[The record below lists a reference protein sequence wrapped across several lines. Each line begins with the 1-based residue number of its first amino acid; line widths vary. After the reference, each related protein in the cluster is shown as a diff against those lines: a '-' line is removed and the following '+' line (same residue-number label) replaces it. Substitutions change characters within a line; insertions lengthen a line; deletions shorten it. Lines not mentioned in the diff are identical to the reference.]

1 MRIPIAL
8 QLGLLVLV
16 TSLVGLAVISIA
28 TWENN
33 YRFVT
38 GVKSQGL
45 VLTASL
51 KAGQIAS
58 DLQLIQ
64 ATCTTVATRLL
75 IQNALKRFYGGN
87 NTDANWTNAITD
99 LDSALGSRGYAA
111 LYQTIIYSRNGAGNS
126 DGLVNV
132 TSAVGRA
139 ISLPYTYANG
149 SAVALGDPGL
159 GYPPALYPNITY
171 TFSDGVDP
179 QNATTNETSAKAFP
193 NFPLNSSSVLLL
205 GPLHVNASFSL
216 LSFTLPIINNT
227 SNTDILGYATFIA
240 SASSLQSTL
249 ENRDYIDNTGLVLL
263 VGPADQSNLFLGGS
277 LPTVGES
284 NYNDTALEDE
294 LATYVFL
301 PSVIPGQVDRH
312 SQYRQSSTSFA
323 LKSYP
328 EVLNILAHPK
338 STSNHV
344 TSSLDTKNEQGCDVA
359 IGVARPPTDAVDWV
373 VIMEETHSQAFAP
386 VAKLR
391 KIVLACVF
399 GTAGFIA
406 LVVFPLAHYCITP
419 IRKLK
424 SATEKAIQPAP
435 QDPHASTDSVN
446 NSGFANGH
454 GAHPQIDRV
463 NGFFVT
469 LKNAIYGRWR
479 TPQDPDSEDGQ
490 RPFRVPL
497 KVKQSKHFITDELTE
512 LTSTFNEMSDELMVQ
527 YTRLEERVVERTR
540 ELEISKRAAE
550 TANESKTL
558 FIANIS
564 HELKT
569 PLNGILGMC
578 AVCMGEDDLSRIK
591 KSLKVVYKSGD
602 LLLNL
607 LNDLLT
613 FSKNELEQAIRLDE
627 KEFSLSD
634 IKSQILTIFDKQ
646 VREGRVNFSVD
657 FFGAPNVAADTLC
670 RDNLSE
676 KQPIVPISSPAGPPG
691 TGRLSDMVLWGDHHR
706 ILQIL
711 INLVSN
717 SLKFTPEGGRVEV
730 RIRCLG
736 DYESPRDNSAKVSF
750 ESRHGSGFRERTPSF
765 KSRETELTTFTSD
778 HSRGREPAV
787 NYRTL
792 EFSFEVEDTGPGIP
806 AHLQPKVFDPFMQ
819 GDLGLNRKYG
829 GTGLGLSISSQLSR
843 LMKGTINLESTIG
856 SGTTFTVKI
865 PLKFVKE
872 MAPSTRSSSLA
883 GSRPQSYVLL
893 SDDPNSRPAT
903 GNSQSGKSAETK
915 DLQPRLVGLSHSFF
929 ATARPRSQSQ
939 PPSTTTVSGVTNA
952 ADTQFQAGNTTGT
965 PSSPPS
971 EKGSRIRVLVA
982 EDNVVNQEVVLRM
995 LKLEDI
1001 YDVTLAK
1008 DGQEAYDIV
1017 KAAMTEG
1024 GNNFDLILMDIQ
1036 MPNVDGIQSTRL
1048 IREIGYSAPI
1058 VALSAFAEES
1068 NIKDCMDS
1076 GMNMFLPKPIR
1087 RPALKQMLKRFAT
1100 IEEEE

>member
-1 MRIPIAL
+1 MRR
-8 QLGLLVLV
+8 
-16 TSLVGLAVISIA
+16 
-28 TWENN
+28 E
-33 YRFVT
+33 
-38 GVKSQGL
+38 
-45 VLTASL
+45 
-51 KAGQIAS
+51 
-58 DLQLIQ
+58 
-64 ATCTTVATRLL
+64 
-75 IQNALKRFYGGN
+75 
-87 NTDANWTNAITD
+87 
-99 LDSALGSRGYAA
+99 YAH
-111 LYQTIIYSRNGAGNS
+111 SGF
-126 DGLVNV
+126 D
-132 TSAVGRA
+132 
-139 ISLPYTYANG
+139 
-149 SAVALGDPGL
+149 
-159 GYPPALYPNITY
+159 
-171 TFSDGVDP
+171 
-179 QNATTNETSAKAFP
+179 
-193 NFPLNSSSVLLL
+193 
-205 GPLHVNASFSL
+205 SL
-216 LSFTLPIINNT
+216 LTEFR
-227 SNTDILGYATFIA
+227 FIA
-240 SASSLQSTL
+240 SASSLQTTL

-263 VGPADQSNLFLGGS
+263 VGPADESNLFLGGS
-277 LPTVGES
+277 LPTEEE
-284 NYNDTALEDE
+284 NNDNDTALADE

-301 PSVIPGQVDRH
+301 PSVISDQVDRH
-312 SQYRQSSTSFA
+312 SQYRQSSTPFA

-338 STSNHV
+338 FTSNHA
-344 TSSLDTKNEQGCDVA
+344 TSSLNTKNEQGCDVA
-359 IGVARPPTDAVDWV
+359 IGVARPPTDVVDWV

-386 VAKLR
+386 VAQLR

-406 LVVFPLAHYCITP
+406 LVVFPLAYYCITP

-435 QDPHASTDSVN
+435 QDPHGGMDSVN
-446 NSGFANGH
+446 YSEFANGNR
-454 GAHPQIDRV
+454 AHPQIDRV

-512 LTSTFNEMSDELMVQ
+512 LTSTFNEMSDELMIQ
-527 YTRLEERVVERTR
+527 YTRLEERVAERTR

-578 AVCMGEDDLSRIK
+578 AVCMGEEDLSRIK

-613 FSKNELEQAIRLDE
+613 FSKNEFEQAIRLDE

-646 VREGRVNFSVD
+646 VHEGRVDFSVD
-657 FFGAPNVAADTLC
+657 FFGAPIVAAETLSN
-670 RDNLSE
+670 DNLSE
-676 KQPIVPISSPAGPPG
+676 KQQIVSISSPVGPPG
-691 TGRLSDMVLWGDHHR
+691 TGSLSDMVLWGDHHR

-750 ESRHGSGFRERTPSF
+750 ESRRGSGFRERSPSF
-765 KSRETELTTFTSD
+765 KSRETEPTFISD

-806 AHLQPKVFDPFMQ
+806 AHLQQKVFDPFMQ
-819 GDLGLNRKYG
+819 GDLGLNRKFG
-829 GTGLGLSISSQLSR
+829 GTGLGLSICSQLSR
-843 LMKGTINLESTIG
+843 LMKGTINLESTAG

-883 GSRPQSYVLL
+883 ESRPQSHVLF
-893 SDDPNSRPAT
+893 SDDSNSRPAT
-903 GNSQSGKSAETK
+903 GNSQSVKSVETK
-915 DLQPRLVGLSHSFF
+915 DLQPRLVGLSQPFF
-929 ATARPRSQSQ
+929 AAARPCPQSQS
-939 PPSTTTVSGVTNA
+939 PSATPVSGVINA
-952 ADTQFQAGNTTGT
+952 ADTQLQALNTTGT
-965 PSSPPS
+965 PSSSPS

-1001 YDVTLAK
+1001 YDVTVAK

-1017 KAAMTEG
+1017 KAAMSEG

>member
-8 QLGLLVLV
+8 QLALLVLV

-45 VLTASL
+45 ALTASL

-58 DLQLIQ
+58 DLQLIE

-75 IQNALKRFYGGN
+75 IQNALKRFYAGN
-87 NTDANWTNAITD
+87 KTDANWTNAITD
-99 LDSALGSRGYAA
+99 LDSALASRGYAA
-111 LYQTIIYSRNGAGNS
+111 LYQAVIYSRNAAGDS
-126 DGLVNV
+126 SGLLNV
-132 TSAVGRA
+132 TSA
-139 ISLPYTYANG
+139 
-149 SAVALGDPGL
+149 AVSLGDPGL
-159 GYPPALYPNITY
+159 GFPPPLYPNITY
-171 TFSDGVDP
+171 TFADGVDP
-179 QNATTNETSAKAFP
+179 ENATSNETTAKAFP
-193 NFPLNSSSVLLL
+193 DFSLNTSSVLVL

-227 SNTDILGYATFIA
+227 SNTDILGYVTLVA

-249 ENRDYIDNTGLVLL
+249 ENRDYIDDTGLVLL
-263 VGPADQSNLFLGGS
+263 LGPADTPNLFLGVS
-277 LPTVGES
+277 LPTEE
-284 NYNDTALEDE
+284 NEQDMNDTT
-294 LATYVFL
+294 LADSLARYVFL
-301 PSVIPGQVDRH
+301 PPVIPGHADRH
-312 SQYRQSSTSFA
+312 SQYRQSSTPFA
-323 LKSYP
+323 LDSYP
-328 EVLNILAHPK
+328 EVLNMLAHPK
-338 STSNHV
+338 STSNHA
-344 TSSLDTKNEQGCDVA
+344 TSSLDTKNEEGYDVA
-359 IGVARPPTDAVDWV
+359 VGVARPPTDLVDWV
-373 VIMEETHSQAFAP
+373 VAMEETQSQAFAP
-386 VAKLR
+386 VVQLR

-399 GTAGFIA
+399 GTAGLIA
-406 LVVFPLAHYCITP
+406 LVVCPLAHYCITP

-424 SATEKAIQPAP
+424 SATEKAIQPMP
-435 QDPHASTDSVN
+435 QDPHGGTDSAN
-446 NSGFANGH
+446 HSQFANSH
-454 GAHPQIDRV
+454 GVHPQIERV
-463 NGFFVT
+463 SGFFVA
-469 LKNAIYGRWR
+469 LKNAIYERWR

-497 KVKQSKHFITDELTE
+497 KVKESKHLITDELTE
-512 LTSTFNEMSDELMVQ
+512 LTSTFNEMSDELRVQ
-527 YTRLEERVVERTR
+527 YTRLEQRVAERTR

-613 FSKNELEQAIRLDE
+613 FSKNEFEQAIRLDE

-646 VREGRVNFSVD
+646 VREGHVDFSVG
-657 FFGAPNVAADTLC
+657 FFGAPTADVLG

-676 KQPIVPISSPAGPPG
+676 KQPIVSISSPVGPPG
-691 TGRLSDMVLWGDHHR
+691 TGRLKDMVLWGDHHR

-717 SLKFTPEGGRVEV
+717 SLKFTPEGGKVEV

-736 DYESPRDNSAKVSF
+736 DYEMPRGDNSAKASF
-750 ESRHGSGFRERTPSF
+750 ESRRGFGFREQTPYF
-765 KSRETELTTFTSD
+765 WSRDTEPTLPSD
-778 HSRGREPAV
+778 HSNNRGREPAV
-787 NYRTL
+787 NYRIL

-806 AHLQPKVFDPFMQ
+806 AHLQQKVFDPFMQ

-829 GTGLGLSISSQLSR
+829 GTGLGLSICSQLSR
-843 LMKGTINLESTIG
+843 LMRGTISLESTVG
-856 SGTTFTVKI
+856 SGTTFTVRI

-872 MAPSTRSSSLA
+872 MAPSTRSSSTA
-883 GSRPQSYVLL
+883 GSRPQSHVIL
-893 SDDPNSRPAT
+893 SDDSNSRPAT
-903 GNSQSGKSAETK
+903 DNSLSVKPVETK
-915 DLQPRLVGLSHSFF
+915 EPQPRLVGRSQPFF
-929 ATARPRSQSQ
+929 AAA
-939 PPSTTTVSGVTNA
+939 PPSSQAQAQSPSATPVSA
-952 ADTQFQAGNTTGT
+952 EFQGLNTTGT
-965 PSSPPS
+965 GTSPS
-971 EKGSRIRVLVA
+971 EKSSRIRVLVA
-982 EDNVVNQEVVLRM
+982 EDNAVNQEVVLRM

-1001 YDVTLAK
+1001 YDVTVAK

-1017 KAAMTEG
+1017 KAAMSAG
-1024 GNNFDLILMDIQ
+1024 KNFDLILMDIQ
-1036 MPNVDGIQSTRL
+1036 MPNVDGLQCTRL

-1058 VALSAFAEES
+1058 VALSALTEEY

-1087 RPALKQMLKRFAT
+1087 RPALKQMLKKFAT
-1100 IEEEE
+1100 IEEEDGD